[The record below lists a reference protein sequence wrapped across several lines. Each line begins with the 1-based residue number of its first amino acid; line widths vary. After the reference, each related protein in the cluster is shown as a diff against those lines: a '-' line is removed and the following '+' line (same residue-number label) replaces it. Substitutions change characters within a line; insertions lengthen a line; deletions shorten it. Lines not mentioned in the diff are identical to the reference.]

1 MASINN
7 KRIVVNTV
15 FLYLRMLVVMGIS
28 LYTVRMT
35 LDILG
40 VEDYGIYNVI
50 AGVVSMF
57 SFIKGSLATSSQRY
71 FSIELAKGDIKS
83 LNKQF
88 CLNLTVF
95 IFL

>member
-57 SFIKGSLATSSQRY
+57 SL
-71 FSIELAKGDIKS
+71 ELAKGDIKS

-95 IFL
+95 IFYQL